1 LIHCAKI
8 VKECAIVSE
17 ARELVRILLAAGAHS
32 TAMDIPRGQTALH
45 AAAIANDMEMVKVG
59 WIVGW

>member
-1 LIHCAKI
+1 M
-8 VKECAIVSE
+8 KECAIVSE